1 MARIQSTRKARFKA
15 ACARAGITQ
24 GRFAANEGVDR
35 SHLFKVLRDE
45 RESIRLTAKVD
56 AFIESVERQVV
67 QKSQA
72 A

>member
-24 GRFAANEGVDR
+24 GQFAANEGVDR

-45 RESIRLTAKVD
+45 RESTRLTAKVD
-56 AFIESVERQVV
+56 AFIEAVESQV
-67 QKSQA
+67 QRKANA